1 MWALGGSL
9 IGLMLAAAPIGI
21 ALAGA
26 TILVVLSDPML
37 TPNALFR
44 AFFQFLNSYTLMAIP
59 FFIYAGF
66 LMERT
71 GLITRLF
78 TFADALIGWL
88 PGGFAYATLLAAV
101 LFGAIS
107 GSSTAMAAAMG
118 IIAYPEMI
126 RRGYPVWMSAGIIAC
141 GGGIAILIPPSITLI
156 LYGIITE
163 ESIVALFFAGFTPGI
178 MLAISD
184 AAIIIG
190 LSFIIKLPA
199 GKFSLSKLGT
209 ATFEAWPAL
218 LMPVCVLG
226 GLYGGVFTPTE
237 AGAAAAGYAMLFGV
251 ISGVDRSR
259 QVRAWLFFG
268 GGLIWLVLMSALGGV
283 EAPFWARFGAP
294 DADGAIV
301 TAAAYIVLPFV
312 VYGSITLAAFE
323 LVMAVVERRN
333 TFLKE
338 LMPTTQRTINLTAIV
353 YFLLGCVGVFQFLLA
368 NKGWPQDI
376 AAWTVEQGFTQ
387 MEFLAVLVII
397 MLFLSMWLTGVA
409 ILVLT
414 VPIFFPVAISLGVDP
429 IHLGILT
436 ALAVEM
442 GGVIPPVGLNL
453 FAVSGTTGVPVTKV
467 MQGSIPFLFTDGLV
481 LILVLFFPILALWI
495 PNMAIQ
501 SVFQ

>member
-37 TPNALFR
+37 GPNALFR

-71 GLITRLF
+71 GLIAKLF
-78 TFADALIGWL
+78 NFADSLIGWL
-88 PGGFAYATLLAAV
+88 PGGFAYATLMAAV
-101 LFGAIS
+101 MFGAIS

-163 ESIVALFFAGFTPGI
+163 ESIVYLFFAGFTPGL

-184 AAIIIG
+184 AIIIVG
-190 LSFIIKLPA
+190 ISLFIKLPA
-199 GKFSLSKLGT
+199 GKFELKKVGA
-209 ATFEAWPAL
+209 ATWDAWPAL

-237 AGAAAAGYAMLFGV
+237 AGAAAAGYALLFGLL
-251 ISGVDRSR
+251 SGR
-259 QVRAWLFFG
+259 G
-268 GGLIWLVLMSALGGV
+268 K
-283 EAPFWARFGAP
+283 
-294 DADGAIV
+294 
-301 TAAAYIVLPFV
+301 
-312 VYGSITLAAFE
+312 
-323 LVMAVVERRN
+323 
-333 TFLKE
+333 FLKE
-338 LMPTTQRTINLTAIV
+338 LLPTTQRTINLTAIV

-376 AAWTVEQGFTQ
+376 AAWTAAQGFTQ
-387 MEFLAVLVII
+387 MEFLAVLLIV

-414 VPIFFPVAISLGVDP
+414 VPIFFPVALTLGVDP
-429 IHLGILT
+429 IHLGIL
-436 ALAVEM
+436 AAIAIEM

-467 MQGSIPFLFTDGLV
+467 MKGAIPFLITDGIV
-481 LILVLFFPILALWI
+481 LLLMLFFPVLCLWLPDLLI
-495 PNMAIQ
+495 E
-501 SVFQ
+501 SHFK

>member
-37 TPNALFR
+37 GPNALFR

-71 GLITRLF
+71 GLIAKLF
-78 TFADALIGWL
+78 NFADSLIGWL
-88 PGGFAYATLLAAV
+88 PGGFAYATLMAAV
-101 LFGAIS
+101 MFGAIS

-163 ESIVALFFAGFTPGI
+163 ESIVSLFFAGFTPGI

-184 AAIIIG
+184 AIIIVG
-190 LSFIIKLPA
+190 ISLFIKLPA
-199 GKFSLSKLGT
+199 GKFELKKVGA
-209 ATFEAWPAL
+209 ATWDAWPAL

-237 AGAAAAGYAMLFGV
+237 AGAAAAGYALLFGLL
-251 ISGVDRSR
+251 SGR
-259 QVRAWLFFG
+259 G
-268 GGLIWLVLMSALGGV
+268 K
-283 EAPFWARFGAP
+283 
-294 DADGAIV
+294 
-301 TAAAYIVLPFV
+301 
-312 VYGSITLAAFE
+312 
-323 LVMAVVERRN
+323 
-333 TFLKE
+333 FLKE
-338 LMPTTQRTINLTAIV
+338 LLPTTQRTINLTAIV

-376 AAWTVEQGFTQ
+376 AAWTAAQGFTQ
-387 MEFLAVLVII
+387 MEFLAVLLIV

-414 VPIFFPVAISLGVDP
+414 VPIFFPVALTLGVDP
-429 IHLGILT
+429 IHLGIL
-436 ALAVEM
+436 AAIAIEM

-467 MQGSIPFLFTDGLV
+467 MKGAIPFLITDGIV
-481 LILVLFFPILALWI
+481 LLLMLFFPVLCLWLPDLLI
-495 PNMAIQ
+495 E
-501 SVFQ
+501 SHFK

>member
-1 MWALGGSL
+1 
-9 IGLMLAAAPIGI
+9 
-21 ALAGA
+21 
-26 TILVVLSDPML
+26 
-37 TPNALFR
+37 
-44 AFFQFLNSYTLMAIP
+44 LNSYTLMAIP

-71 GLITRLF
+71 GLIAKLF
-78 TFADALIGWL
+78 NFADSLIGWL

-101 LFGAIS
+101 MFGAIS

-163 ESIVALFFAGFTPGI
+163 ESIVSLFFAGFTPGL

-184 AAIIIG
+184 AIIIVG
-190 LSFIIKLPA
+190 ISLFIKLPA
-199 GKFSLSKLGT
+199 GKFELKKVGA
-209 ATFEAWPAL
+209 ATWDAWPAL

-237 AGAAAAGYAMLFGV
+237 AGAAAAGYALLFGLL
-251 ISGVDRSR
+251 SGR
-259 QVRAWLFFG
+259 G
-268 GGLIWLVLMSALGGV
+268 K
-283 EAPFWARFGAP
+283 
-294 DADGAIV
+294 
-301 TAAAYIVLPFV
+301 
-312 VYGSITLAAFE
+312 
-323 LVMAVVERRN
+323 
-333 TFLKE
+333 FLKE
-338 LMPTTQRTINLTAIV
+338 LLPTTQRTINLTAIV

-376 AAWTVEQGFTQ
+376 AAWTAAQGFTQ
-387 MEFLAVLVII
+387 MEFLAVLLIV

-414 VPIFFPVAISLGVDP
+414 VPIFFPVALTLGVDP
-429 IHLGILT
+429 IHLGIL
-436 ALAVEM
+436 AAIAIEM

-467 MQGSIPFLFTDGLV
+467 MKGAIPFLITDGIV
-481 LILVLFFPILALWI
+481 LLLMLFFPVLCLWLPDLLI
-495 PNMAIQ
+495 E
-501 SVFQ
+501 SHFK

>member
-1 MWALGGSL
+1 MWTLGGSL

-26 TILVVLSDPML
+26 TILVVLQDPML

-66 LMERT
+66 LMEKT
-71 GLITRLF
+71 GLIKSLF
-78 TFADALIGWL
+78 SFADALVGWV

-101 LFGAIS
+101 MFGAIS

-126 RRGYPVWMSAGIIAC
+126 KRGYPVWMATGIIAC

-163 ESIVALFFAGFTPGI
+163 ESIVSLFFAGFTPGI

-184 AAIIIG
+184 AVIIVGI
-190 LSFIIKLPA
+190 SIFIKLPG
-199 GKFSLSKLGT
+199 GKFSLKGLGRST
-209 ATFEAWPAL
+209 LEAWPAL

-237 AGAAAAGYAMLFGV
+237 AGAAAAGYAMLYGV
-251 ISGVDRSR
+251 IAKR
-259 QVRAWLFFG
+259 
-268 GGLIWLVLMSALGGV
+268 
-283 EAPFWARFGAP
+283 GA
-294 DADGAIV
+294 
-301 TAAAYIVLPFV
+301 
-312 VYGSITLAAFE
+312 
-323 LVMAVVERRN
+323 
-333 TFLKE
+333 FLKE
-338 LMPTTQRTINLTAIV
+338 LLPTTQRTINLTAIV

-368 NKGWPQDI
+368 NKGWPQHV
-376 AAWTVEQGFTQ
+376 AAWVTDQGFTQ
-387 MEFLAVLVII
+387 IEFLAVLLVV
-397 MLFLSMWLTGVA
+397 MLFLSMFLTGVA

-414 VPIFFPVAISLGVDP
+414 VPIFFPVALTLQVDP
-429 IHLGILT
+429 IHLGIL
-436 ALAVEM
+436 AAIAIEM

-467 MQGSIPFLFTDGLV
+467 MKGAIPFLITDGIV
-481 LILVLFFPILALWI
+481 LILMLFFPFLCLWL
-495 PNMAIQ
+495 PNLMIQ
-501 SVFQ
+501 SHFN

>member
-37 TPNALFR
+37 GPNALFR

-71 GLITRLF
+71 GLIAKLF
-78 TFADALIGWL
+78 NFADSLIGWL
-88 PGGFAYATLLAAV
+88 PGGFAYATLMAAV
-101 LFGAIS
+101 MFGAIS

-163 ESIVALFFAGFTPGI
+163 ESIVSRFFSGFKPGI

-184 AAIIIG
+184 AIIIVG
-190 LSFIIKLPA
+190 ISLFIKLPA
-199 GKFSLSKLGT
+199 GKFELKKVGA
-209 ATFEAWPAL
+209 ATWDAWPAL

-237 AGAAAAGYAMLFGV
+237 AGAAAAGYALLFGLL
-251 ISGVDRSR
+251 SGR
-259 QVRAWLFFG
+259 G
-268 GGLIWLVLMSALGGV
+268 K
-283 EAPFWARFGAP
+283 
-294 DADGAIV
+294 
-301 TAAAYIVLPFV
+301 
-312 VYGSITLAAFE
+312 
-323 LVMAVVERRN
+323 
-333 TFLKE
+333 FLKE
-338 LMPTTQRTINLTAIV
+338 LLPTTQRTINLTAIV

-376 AAWTVEQGFTQ
+376 AAWTAAQGFTQ
-387 MEFLAVLVII
+387 MEFLAVLLIV

-414 VPIFFPVAISLGVDP
+414 VPIFFPVALTLGVDP
-429 IHLGILT
+429 IHLGIL
-436 ALAVEM
+436 AAIAIEM

-467 MQGSIPFLFTDGLV
+467 MKGAIPFLITDGIV
-481 LILVLFFPILALWI
+481 LLLMLFFPVLCLWLPDLLI
-495 PNMAIQ
+495 E
-501 SVFQ
+501 SHFK

>member
-26 TILVVLSDPML
+26 TILVVISDPML
-37 TPNALFR
+37 GPNALFR

-66 LMERT
+66 LMEKT
-71 GLITRLF
+71 GLIAKLF
-78 TFADALIGWL
+78 NFADALIGWL

-163 ESIVALFFAGFTPGI
+163 ESIVSLFFAGFTPGI

-184 AAIIIG
+184 AIIIVG
-190 LSFIIKLPA
+190 ISFFIKLPA
-199 GKFSLSKLGT
+199 GKFELSKVGS
-209 ATFEAWPAL
+209 ATWDAWPAL

-237 AGAAAAGYAMLFGV
+237 AGAAAAGYALLFGLL
-251 ISGVDRSR
+251 SGR
-259 QVRAWLFFG
+259 G
-268 GGLIWLVLMSALGGV
+268 K
-283 EAPFWARFGAP
+283 
-294 DADGAIV
+294 
-301 TAAAYIVLPFV
+301 
-312 VYGSITLAAFE
+312 
-323 LVMAVVERRN
+323 
-333 TFLKE
+333 FLKE
-338 LMPTTQRTINLTAIV
+338 LLPTTQRTINLTAIV

-376 AAWTVEQGFTQ
+376 AQWTAEQGFTQ
-387 MEFLAVLVII
+387 MEFLAVLLIV

-414 VPIFFPVAISLGVDP
+414 VPIFFPVALTLGVDP
-429 IHLGILT
+429 IHLGIL
-436 ALAVEM
+436 AAIAIEM

-467 MQGSIPFLFTDGLV
+467 MKGAIPFLITDGIV
-481 LILVLFFPILALWI
+481 LLLMLFFPVLCLWLPDLLI
-495 PNMAIQ
+495 E
-501 SVFQ
+501 SHFK

>member
-26 TILVVLSDPML
+26 TILVVISDPML
-37 TPNALFR
+37 GPNALFR

-66 LMERT
+66 LMEKT
-71 GLITRLF
+71 GLISKLF
-78 TFADALIGWL
+78 NFADALIGWL

-141 GGGIAILIPPSITLI
+141 GRGIAILIPPSITLI

-163 ESIVALFFAGFTPGI
+163 ESIVSLFFAGFTPGI

-184 AAIIIG
+184 AIIIVG
-190 LSFIIKLPA
+190 ISFFIKLPA
-199 GKFSLSKLGT
+199 GKFELSKVGS
-209 ATFEAWPAL
+209 ATWDAWPAL

-237 AGAAAAGYAMLFGV
+237 AGAAAAGYALLFGLL
-251 ISGVDRSR
+251 SGR
-259 QVRAWLFFG
+259 G
-268 GGLIWLVLMSALGGV
+268 K
-283 EAPFWARFGAP
+283 
-294 DADGAIV
+294 
-301 TAAAYIVLPFV
+301 
-312 VYGSITLAAFE
+312 
-323 LVMAVVERRN
+323 
-333 TFLKE
+333 FLKE
-338 LMPTTQRTINLTAIV
+338 LLPTTQRTINLTAIV

-376 AAWTVEQGFTQ
+376 AQWTSEQGFTQ
-387 MEFLAVLVII
+387 MEFLAVLLIV

-414 VPIFFPVAISLGVDP
+414 VPIFFPVALTLGVDP
-429 IHLGILT
+429 IHLGIL
-436 ALAVEM
+436 AAIAIEM

-467 MQGSIPFLFTDGLV
+467 MKGAIPFLITDGIV
-481 LILVLFFPILALWI
+481 LLLMLFFPVLCLWLPDLLI
-495 PNMAIQ
+495 E
-501 SVFQ
+501 SHFK